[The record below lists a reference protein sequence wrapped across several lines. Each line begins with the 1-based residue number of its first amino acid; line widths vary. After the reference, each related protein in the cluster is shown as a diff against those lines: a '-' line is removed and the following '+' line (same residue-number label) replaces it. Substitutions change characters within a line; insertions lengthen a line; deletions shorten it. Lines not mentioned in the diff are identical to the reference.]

1 MLTKN
6 GIQTRTNQKLMLKR
20 DPQDARK
27 VLGLGDCGGKEQVM
41 SMFKGALCAVYALPT
56 IAKVQWE
63 FAGPISHAAT
73 LKTLGASIDILG
85 NGSNPDGVDEV
96 YSTPGLINGEFQTFI
111 MACAV
116 GVHLEVSPYMA
127 LIRGNAFTRPAN
139 GATTAK
145 PFSPDAWTVNDQTN
159 SWGQGVTAPTAR
171 AYLMY
176 GEPAAEAYWAM
187 VRAYNLRW
195 TYGSLINILDEQLR
209 ETAYMPPN
217 AQEGSASSSEIDAL
231 RMAREVNNRYA
242 ALGSTL
248 DFGLIDT
255 VRVGS
260 LGNAPN
266 QGAFAPNND
275 LQYVGVTYGG
285 SDLRS
290 KIGIGQ
296 NSEFRSLTN
305 PYILKPGVPPGLTFE
320 EQNQELGDYFRAQF
334 DVTEGVAGVAT
345 GLTPAQMTESGDWVT
360 TAGSAFIERTIDGFN
375 VAQTVVAES
384 AIYKGFRAL
393 MSNEIKGWEMTES
406 LASQIRDNAEL
417 ASALCSE
424 CGVLVGWAG

>member
-1 MLTKN
+1 MATL
-6 GIQTRTNQKLMLKR
+6 GIQQRNNRKSMLRYEKGNEKRT
-20 DPQDARK
+20 
-27 VLGLGDCGGKEQVM
+27 LGLGGCNDADGVM
-41 SMFKGALCAVYALPT
+41 AMFKGALCAVYALPT

-63 FAGPISHAAT
+63 FAGPISHADT
-73 LKTLGASIDILG
+73 LRTLGATIDILG
-85 NGSNPDGVDEV
+85 NPDAPGVDEV
-96 YSTPGLINGEFQTFI
+96 YSTPGLIDGQFQTFI

-116 GVHLEVSPYMA
+116 GVHLEVSPYCA
-127 LIRGNAFTRPAN
+127 LVRGNAFRRPAD

-176 GEPAAEAYWAM
+176 GEPALEAYWAM

-242 ALGSTL
+242 SLGSTL

-255 VRVGS
+255 VRIGSVGA
-260 LGNAPN
+260 APN
-266 QGAFAPNND
+266 SGRFAPNND

-285 SDLRS
+285 SDLRA

-320 EQNQELGDYFRAQF
+320 EQNQEMGDYFRAQF
-334 DVTEGVAGVAT
+334 DITEGVAGVAT
-345 GLTPAQMTESGDWVT
+345 ALTPAQMTESGDWVT
-360 TAGSAFIERTIDGFN
+360 TAGSAFSERTIDGQD
-375 VAQTVVAES
+375 VAQTVIAES

-406 LASQIRDNAEL
+406 LASSIRDNASL
-417 ASALCSE
+417 AAQLCSE

>member
-1 MLTKN
+1 MAPQM
-6 GIQTRTNQKLMLKR
+6 IRTVTNRRAMLKH
-20 DPQDARK
+20 DTQNPQR
-27 VLGLGDCGGKEQVM
+27 VLGLGNCADKSGVM
-41 SMFKGALCAVYALPT
+41 AMFKGALCAVYALPT

-63 FAGPISHAAT
+63 FAGPITHAQT

-85 NGSNPDGVDEV
+85 SGDTPDGVDAV

-127 LIRGNAFTRPAN
+127 LIRGNAFARPAS
-139 GATTAK
+139 GVTTAK

-159 SWGQGVTAPTAR
+159 SWGGGVTPPSAR
-171 AYLMY
+171 AYLIY

-231 RMAREVNNRYA
+231 RMAREVNNRYSS
-242 ALGSTL
+242 LGATL
-248 DFGLIDT
+248 DFSLIDT
-255 VRVGS
+255 TRVGS
-260 LGNAPN
+260 VGNAPN
-266 QGAFAPNND
+266 AGRFAPNND

-285 SDLRS
+285 SDLRG

-334 DVTEGVAGVAT
+334 DITEGVAGLAT

-360 TAGSAFIERTIDGFN
+360 TAGSAFTERTIDGLD
-375 VAQTVVAES
+375 VAQTVIGAS

-406 LASQIRDNAEL
+406 LASQIRDNSDL
-417 ASALCSE
+417 AAALCAE